1 MPVSGLEPTKQ
12 GWPRSRSSVWK
23 ANYARYEEDKMYV
36 KLNNNFQPTSYLDR
50 PWDVKIK
57 QDEMQTFVIISVDAK
72 DEYNKTISV
81 VDVGLL
87 CPTLNFRVTINLSKQ
102 TQQVVD
108 ATIGCIYRI
117 RVRGRVKR
125 PVHVRVCQ
133 WPVSSTWRR
142 PTLRMMHLAWVA
154 ALCVA
159 VAFGQYNTGY
169 GSVELGRVGTV
180 YRKDNTDQRN
190 RGQDHQNRDQ
200 TLHQGHLNRNAVWT
214 GAANERDDSFRR
226 NQQQFR
232 DQAAARRQNY
242 ANNNKNFGNIV
253 QQIRD
258 EGLRNAYKIKDA
270 AKYARKDQDQA
281 NGFNAANARKNAFD
295 RGSNLEDNINYKFN
309 KKFNKQSSE
318 SGGFEDENGRKF
330 SKLDLIDEREK
341 DEAVKKIDNAVSRRQ
356 NDQQQ
361 AIKESDWRA
370 AANQAQAQ
378 GGQFG
383 FGDRRL
389 EAAGERSEDR
399 AIDYN
404 RKDNQFRENESG
416 IDSAIRLAKDLAEQ
430 AAGYR
435 NEAGAN
441 ADSTRSVKDKKYYGG
456 EEAGTGPQ
464 AGYAH
469 AGGGPGARGPK
480 ARNEG
485 SGGRINSGFAENA
498 DQKERGEEL
507 ARATALSAAD
517 ARNEYERLKDRV
529 VYDEVRGLKD
539 RAQGAF
545 RQGLSDTAN
554 QGFSKNAAEA
564 AKHSSE
570 SDKSFAGAA
579 SASDFAAK
587 QKELQEALR
596 DRDYFLK
603 KQNDESET
611 FTRRK
616 QFFHNKNE
624 GGNNDEQLKYNRN
637 KKAREFGAAEEADLA
652 KQNQFARSHKDAKI
666 ASNERNF
673 EDSNARRAQLQHSQD
688 DRVHSSDGFSEQ
700 QEEEAAKAGARANAQ
715 ERKKAKENS
724 DDSRSEEYQNKAALW
739 DTAQVRQAQDQA
751 TDKHAKD
758 VQANLELATNG
769 GSGPFGAVS
778 ARKIIGGDVLNP
790 APINKRKKERVIPH
804 LNIDI
809 QPPRQQ
815 VKVEPPKQRI
825 QIAPLPPVSPVKTYA
840 PPKYNK
846 KEVDYSTHLGAPSR
860 SRNLDRGE
868 LYGAGNFQR
877 INTGLFSRPSGAFSR
892 INANIL
898 GGGRRQATNAFKK
911 PGLTF
916 SGFGRSQLGS
926 LTRQPATGRFSGA
939 FRH

>member
-1 MPVSGLEPTKQ
+1 
-12 GWPRSRSSVWK
+12 
-23 ANYARYEEDKMYV
+23 
-36 KLNNNFQPTSYLDR
+36 
-50 PWDVKIK
+50 
-57 QDEMQTFVIISVDAK
+57 
-72 DEYNKTISV
+72 
-81 VDVGLL
+81 
-87 CPTLNFRVTINLSKQ
+87 
-102 TQQVVD
+102 
-108 ATIGCIYRI
+108 
-117 RVRGRVKR
+117 
-125 PVHVRVCQ
+125 
-133 WPVSSTWRR
+133 
-142 PTLRMMHLAWVA
+142 MMHLAWVA

-159 VAFGQYNTGY
+159 SALGQYHTGY
-169 GSVELGRVGTV
+169 GSKELGRIGTV
-180 YRKDNTDQRN
+180 YRKDNSDHRQ

-200 TLHQGHLNRNAVWT
+200 ALHQGHLNRNAVWT
-214 GAANERDDSFRR
+214 GAGNEKDDNFRR

-232 DQAAARRQNY
+232 DQAAARRQSY

-258 EGLRNAYKIKDA
+258 EGLKNAYKIKDA
-270 AKYARKDQDQA
+270 AKYARKDEDQA
-281 NGFNAANARKNAFD
+281 NGFNAANAKKNAFD

-370 AANQAQAQ
+370 AANQVQAQ

-389 EAAGERSEDR
+389 EAAGERSDDR

-404 RKDNQFRENESG
+404 RKDNKFRENESG

-441 ADSTRSVKDKKYYGG
+441 ADSSRIVKDKKYYGG
-456 EEAGTGPQ
+456 EETGKGAQ
-464 AGYAH
+464 AGYANS
-469 AGGGPGARGPK
+469 AGPGARGPQ

-570 SDKSFAGAA
+570 KDKSFAGAA

-603 KQNDESET
+603 KQNDETET

-666 ASNERNF
+666 AANERHF
-673 EDSNARRAQLQHSQD
+673 EDSNSRRAQLQHAQD
-688 DRVHSSDGFSEQ
+688 DRVYSSDGQSEH
-700 QEEEAAKAGARANAQ
+700 EEAEAAKAGANANSN
-715 ERKKAKENS
+715 ESRKAKENS
-724 DDSRSEEYQNKAALW
+724 DDSRSEEYQNKAAIW
-739 DTAQVRQAQDQA
+739 DNAQVQQSQDQSA
-751 TDKHAKD
+751 DRHAKD
-758 VQANLELATNG
+758 VKANLELATSG
-769 GSGPFGAVS
+769 GTGPFGAVS
-778 ARKIIGGDVLNP
+778 ARSIVGANILTPEPV
-790 APINKRKKERVIPH
+790 NKRKEGRVIPDI
-804 LNIDI
+804 NIDI
-809 QPPRQQ
+809 QAPRQQ
-815 VKVEPPKQRI
+815 IKVEPPKKRI
-825 QIAPLPPVSPVKTYA
+825 QIDPLPPIEPVKTYA

-860 SRNLDRGE
+860 SRNVDRGP
-868 LYGAGNFQR
+868 LYSGGNFQR
-877 INTGLFSRPSGAFSR
+877 INTSLFSRPTGAFSR
-892 INANIL
+892 LNTNIL
-898 GGGRRQATNAFKK
+898 GGGSRQATSAFKK

-916 SGFGRSQLGS
+916 GRFGGSQLGS
-926 LTRQPATGRFSGA
+926 LTRQPTNGRFATG